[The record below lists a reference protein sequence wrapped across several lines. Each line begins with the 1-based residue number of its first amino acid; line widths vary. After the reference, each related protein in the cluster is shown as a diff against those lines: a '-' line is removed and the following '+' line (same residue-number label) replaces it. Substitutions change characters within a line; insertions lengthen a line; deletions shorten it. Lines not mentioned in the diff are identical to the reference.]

1 MGEPKLYVDDSFLH
15 IFDELLSLNN
25 PSFCNI
31 NLFSIKIKNK
41 DFDYNLLSEDLTNRL
56 ITFCTSSKAY
66 NEMKEQDKIG
76 ALSKLSRKSFREYVK
91 VKRLQDDYINT
102 RTKDGEIGEL
112 ILYAFLESHL
122 NAPKILTKMRLKTS
136 TNDAVKRSDGIHLLK
151 VDDGYFELIYGES
164 KLNESLNTG
173 IQEAFKSI
181 YEFKNREDNNI
192 YDEFLFLV
200 NNIESE
206 LLNDEYE
213 YVKNILI
220 PSKDNIEHDVSFGVF
235 VGFDIKI
242 PDSLQ
247 DKRQREF
254 RNQLKAHIKDKIIKK
269 VTSIRAKIDE
279 LNLDEHNFYIYFVPF
294 VNLNKVKVEILDSIL
309 E

>member
-15 IFDELLSLNN
+15 IFDELLSLND

-56 ITFCTSSKAY
+56 ITFCTSSKSY
-66 NEMKEQDKIG
+66 NEMKEQDKLG
-76 ALSKLSRKSFREYVK
+76 TLSKLSRKSFREYLK
-91 VKRLQDDYINT
+91 VKRLQDNYINT
-102 RTKDGEIGEL
+102 RTKDGAIGEL
-112 ILYAFLESHL
+112 ILYAF
-122 NAPKILTKMRLKTS
+122 
-136 TNDAVKRSDGIHLLK
+136 
-151 VDDGYFELIYGES
+151 YGES

-181 YEFKNREDNNI
+181 HEFKNRDDNNI
-192 YDEFLFLV
+192 DDEFMFLV

-220 PSKDNIEHDVSFGVF
+220 PSKDKIEHDVSFGIF

-242 PDSLQ
+242 PDSIQ
-247 DKRQREF
+247 EKRQREF
-254 RNQLKAHIKDKIIKK
+254 RDQFKEHIKDKIIKK
-269 VTSIRAKIDE
+269 VTSIKEKIDE

-294 VNLNKVKVEILDSIL
+294 INLNKVKVEILDSIL